1 MAPPRSAAA
10 QKLKENDPDLLPSDE
25 DDSDFHL
32 SGGEDG
38 DGSSSDSDD
47 EGGKGRPKK
56 RAKVEDEQPKEPVLD
71 QAAVEDLWASFNDP
85 SLPDPYT
92 APPPAAASTAPA
104 SSTGRG
110 TPMADKGKGK
120 GKEDDDMITIQVE
133 YKFAGETISQGKSV
147 PRSSAEAQAWLAL
160 HPDSASAKPSQ
171 LATSAS
177 SSAAPAAKDPTTSA
191 LDALFGPDS
200 VDPGAPA
207 STTHQPAPEASS
219 SASPAPASTS
229 ASASVSASPAPGPK
243 GGPRKKA
250 AGGLGALAAS
260 LGVGKPA
267 KLNTLEKSKLDWT
280 QYVSKEDGLSDT
292 LAHARKDGYLEK
304 KDFLDRVEMRKE
316 EGWEKGR
323 KRPGR

>member
-1 MAPPRSAAA
+1 MAPPRSAVA
-10 QKLKENDPDLLPSDE
+10 QKLKENDPDLLPSDD

-32 SGGEDG
+32 SGAD
-38 DGSSSDSDD
+38 DDDASSSDSDD
-47 EGGKGRPKK
+47 EGGNGRPKK
-56 RAKVEDEQPKEPVLD
+56 RAKVDGEQPKEPVLD
-71 QAAVEDLWASFNDP
+71 KAAVEDLWASFNDP
-85 SLPDPYT
+85 SLPDPYA
-92 APPPAAASTAPA
+92 APPPAAASTATA
-104 SSTGRG
+104 SSSGKA
-110 TPMADKGKGK
+110 TPKADKGKGK
-120 GKEDDDMITIQVE
+120 ANEDGDMITIQVE
-133 YKFAGETISQGKSV
+133 YKFAGETISQDKLV

-160 HPDSASAKPSQ
+160 HPESASAKPSQ
-171 LATSAS
+171 LAPSAS
-177 SSAAPAAKDPTTSA
+177 SSATPAAKDPTTSS

-200 VDPGAPA
+200 ADPCPPTSAPNP
-207 STTHQPAPEASS
+207 PAPEASS

-229 ASASVSASPAPGPK
+229 ASASASPAPGPK

-267 KLNTLEKSKLDWT
+267 KLNTLEKSKLDWNK
-280 QYVSKEDGLSDT
+280 YVSKEDGLSDT